1 MSSVQA
7 ITTNVCEDQLV
18 DRCLL
23 CRRVRRFY
31 REQGGSGE
39 WEDLSGFL
47 THYRLVLS
55 SLQVVDVYCETCE
68 TFYRQLLTYGQPDQP
83 RVESTADRRITA

>member
-7 ITTNVCEDQLV
+7 ITTHVCDDQFV

-31 REQGGSGE
+31 RGEGGSGD
-39 WEDLSGFL
+39 WEELSGFL

-55 SLQVVDVYCETCE
+55 SLQVADVYCETCE
-68 TFYRQLLTYGQPDQP
+68 TFYRQLLTYGQPDQ
-83 RVESTADRRITA
+83 RGAESTANGRGTE